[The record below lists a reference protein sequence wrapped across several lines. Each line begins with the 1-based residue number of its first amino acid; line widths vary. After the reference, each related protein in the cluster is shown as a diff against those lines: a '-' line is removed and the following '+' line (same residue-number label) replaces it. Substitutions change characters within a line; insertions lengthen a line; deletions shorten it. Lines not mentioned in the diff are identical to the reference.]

1 MLSFMTLPRGCSI
14 MMYDTTISFS
24 HYLKSTS
31 KMDREQVFDFAL
43 MQYYVISQNEIQV
56 KMFVF

>member
-1 MLSFMTLPRGCSI
+1 MTLPRGCSI

-24 HYLKSTS
+24 HYLKSNS
-31 KMDREQVFDFAL
+31 KMDGEQVFDFAL
-43 MQYYVISQNEIQV
+43 MQYYVINQNEIQV